1 MIFIFILK
9 NNIKLISIIF
19 ILISFIYIGNLTYSK
34 YKDQVNGTTN
44 IKIASWNII
53 VNSESIAG
61 KTTLTSDI
69 QPVFTGNEY
78 VNEGVLAPGVSGY
91 YDITIDATNVD
102 VSFSY
107 SITCSNSVEST
118 IDDLIITDYIVNPDV
133 NSIATSYTGPITGTA
148 SYTDIIKIRIYI
160 KWNDDESAS
169 MNNLA
174 DTDAILDAN
183 AKALITNVITFNQIK
198 NS

>member
-61 KTTLTSDI
+61 KNSLASDI
-69 QPVFTGNEY
+69 EPVFTGNEY
-78 VNEGVLAPGVSGY
+78 VSEGVLAPGVSGY

-133 NSIATSYTGPITGTA
+133 NSTTTSYTGPITGTA
-148 SYTDIIKIRIYI
+148 SYNDIIKIRVYI
-160 KWNDDESAS
+160 KWNDDELAS